1 MAKKKNKKN
10 NKIIYIGL
18 FSLVVLILVVC
29 ISTLI
34 SNGRK
39 FDVSKLL
46 VDNNYDVVYVVGNIP
61 KINMSSVDV
70 DKINSEINDYY
81 SLNDNGDRIDYEYNV
96 SVDTLSVLL
105 TRYIIVENKEYI
117 EYKSYVIDLNN
128 LKLLDQ
134 DEILNKYDI
143 TSSDLSFFMNNKFLN
158 FYADLLDKGYLD
170 GNKCDYDCFI
180 VNCNFQD
187 INEDNT
193 LYIKNNHLYL
203 YKFFNIY
210 TDYNYNEY
218 NDCRDIFST
227 ASNIAESECSDILY
241 FFRQEDILKADIFSM
256 SDGISFI
263 KTSIG
268 DDDSSKYNKKIVMG
282 ISERFFDLETFNN
295 NSIRYLTQEI
305 QKIFPIFI
313 CMLLLTLIVII
324 SIDTIAT
331 YKELRNYAVI
341 YICGMSWNRI
351 ILINMIYVLLQML
364 FSLILAVLLCT
375 ICDLFNL
382 LSNVIFNF
390 SLLQII
396 VCTGIIIVST
406 LSSLI
411 LPIGIIRR
419 NTPKQILTK

>member
-210 TDYNYNEY
+210 TDYNYNEF
-218 NDCRDIFST
+218 FS
-227 ASNIAESECSDILY
+227 Y
-241 FFRQEDILKADIFSM
+241 
-256 SDGISFI
+256 
-263 KTSIG
+263 
-268 DDDSSKYNKKIVMG
+268 DDFV
-282 ISERFFDLETFNN
+282 FNV
-295 NSIRYLTQEI
+295 
-305 QKIFPIFI
+305 K
-313 CMLLLTLIVII
+313 
-324 SIDTIAT
+324 
-331 YKELRNYAVI
+331 
-341 YICGMSWNRI
+341 
-351 ILINMIYVLLQML
+351 
-364 FSLILAVLLCT
+364 
-375 ICDLFNL
+375 
-382 LSNVIFNF
+382 
-390 SLLQII
+390 
-396 VCTGIIIVST
+396 
-406 LSSLI
+406 
-411 LPIGIIRR
+411 
-419 NTPKQILTK
+419 

>member
-46 VDNNYDVVYVVGNIP
+46 VDNNYDVVYLVGNIP

-81 SLNDNGDRIDYEYNV
+81 SLNDNGDRFDYEYNV

-187 INEDNT
+187 IDEDNT

-210 TDYNYNEY
+210 TDYNYNEF
-218 NDCRDIFST
+218 FS
-227 ASNIAESECSDILY
+227 Y
-241 FFRQEDILKADIFSM
+241 
-256 SDGISFI
+256 
-263 KTSIG
+263 
-268 DDDSSKYNKKIVMG
+268 DDFV
-282 ISERFFDLETFNN
+282 FNV
-295 NSIRYLTQEI
+295 
-305 QKIFPIFI
+305 K
-313 CMLLLTLIVII
+313 
-324 SIDTIAT
+324 
-331 YKELRNYAVI
+331 
-341 YICGMSWNRI
+341 
-351 ILINMIYVLLQML
+351 
-364 FSLILAVLLCT
+364 
-375 ICDLFNL
+375 
-382 LSNVIFNF
+382 
-390 SLLQII
+390 
-396 VCTGIIIVST
+396 
-406 LSSLI
+406 
-411 LPIGIIRR
+411 
-419 NTPKQILTK
+419 